1 MSFKEYNQDQPFLLP
16 LSMHDFLPEGHLARL
31 INTVINELDLRELYN
46 KYSDLGCSAY
56 HPQSLLKTLFYAYAT
71 GERSSRVIAHRL
83 NSDIAYMYLAAL
95 QKPDFRT
102 VNRFR
107 KDNAAVLKGL
117 FVQVVR
123 LCVGMG
129 MTKVGMIAIDGTK
142 LKANASYRKTMKAA
156 ELDEQIAEIDRQI
169 DAILKE
175 SEETDRCEDEQHGSD
190 GNLYEIPEVLEDQK
204 ELQERLWQAKEAL
217 KESEAKEINL
227 TDREAATMLHKGYRP
242 EPSYNGQIAVD
253 GDSGVIVAATLTDNP
268 ADYNALVELIEQT
281 EENTGRVPTEV
292 LGDSGFSSYDNLSYL
307 EERGIDGYIP
317 DQKIESI
324 RKGTCKHPEF
334 HKSRFSYDEA
344 TDTYACPMGQTL
356 AYKTTMRR
364 TGQSDIRLYKCEAC
378 AECSRKSEC
387 TRAEYRQISRDA
399 RERLMQWM
407 TEKLKTPE
415 GKRKYGRRKYT
426 VEPVF
431 GDMKYNRGMRQLL
444 LRGKLKAKGEFL
456 IMCIAHNLK
465 KIAKYIKTMGDNLQL
480 EPMLA

>member
-16 LSMHDFLPEGHLARL
+16 LSMHDFLPESHLVRV
-31 INTVINELDLRELYN
+31 INTVINELDLRELYDR
-46 KYSDLGCSAY
+46 YSDLGCTAY
-56 HPQSLLKTLFYAYAT
+56 HPQALLKTLFYAYAT

-83 NSDIAYMYLAAL
+83 KSDIAYMYLAAL
-95 QKPDFRT
+95 QQPDFRT

-107 KDNAAVLKGL
+107 KDNAEILKGL
-117 FVQVVR
+117 FIQVVR

-129 MTKVGMIAIDGTK
+129 MTKMGMIAIDGTK
-142 LKANASYRKTMKAA
+142 LKANASYRKTTKTA

-169 DAILKE
+169 EAILKE
-175 SEETDRCEDEQHGSD
+175 SAETDRCEDEQQGSD
-190 GNLYEIPEVLEDQK
+190 GNVYKVPEMLEDK
-204 ELQERLWQAKEAL
+204 EKLRERLRQAKEAL
-217 KESEAKEINL
+217 KESGSKEINL
-227 TDREAATMLHKGYRP
+227 TDREAVTMLHKGYRP

-253 GDSGVIVAATLTDNP
+253 GDSGVIVAAVLTDNP
-268 ADYNALVELIEQT
+268 ADYSGLVELIEQT
-281 EENTGRVPTEV
+281 EENTGSVPKEV

-344 TDTYACPMGQTL
+344 ADTYTCPMGQTL
-356 AYKTTMRR
+356 AYKTTMKRP
-364 TGQSDIRLYKCEAC
+364 GHSDIRLYKCEAC

-387 TRAEYRQISRDA
+387 TRAEHRQISLDA
-399 RERLMQWM
+399 LEHLMQRM

-415 GKRKYGRRKYT
+415 GRRKYGKRKYT

-431 GDMKYNRGMRQLL
+431 GDIKYNRNMRILH
-444 LRGKLKAKGEFL
+444 LRGKLKATGEFL
-456 IMCIAHNLK
+456 LMCITHNLR
-465 KIAKYIKTMGDNLQL
+465 KIAKHLMGGCPRLQ
-480 EPMLA
+480 ATQA